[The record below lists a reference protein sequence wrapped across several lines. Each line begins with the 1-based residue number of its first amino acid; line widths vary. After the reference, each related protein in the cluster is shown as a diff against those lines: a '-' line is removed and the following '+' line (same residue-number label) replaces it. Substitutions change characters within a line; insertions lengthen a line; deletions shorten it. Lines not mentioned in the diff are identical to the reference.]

1 LARKIPPAAENT
13 RLRAMIRNIEVEAAF
28 RNITTP
34 QQKEN
39 ITLPLLQAEG
49 QRQVIE

>member
-1 LARKIPPAAENT
+1 
-13 RLRAMIRNIEVEAAF
+13 MIRNIEVEAAF

-49 QRQVIE
+49 QRQVTE